1 MLAANAALLGPR
13 AKLAGDDIIKR
24 AAFYL
29 PLLFMISAARH
40 LDTLPDII
48 VTFTLFTSLV
58 RTLLCVHHT
67 IVLPWIQRRHFPF
80 QLAVI
85 RGPV

>member
-29 PLLFMISAARH
+29 LLLFMISAARH
-40 LDTLPDII
+40 LD
-48 VTFTLFTSLV
+48 SL
-58 RTLLCVHHT
+58 T
-67 IVLPWIQRRHFPF
+67 
-80 QLAVI
+80 
-85 RGPV
+85 